1 LKFLK
6 RALCIL
12 LVLSSINVEAGP
24 KKKKKTDESSNN
36 PKEFSLY
43 GKRSRENEEE
53 EKESEKPTSKK
64 KSIFDSEINK
74 NVQLAGTFEYQ
85 QFFEDGEVPIIYPVP
100 WNPESYHPNYD
111 FLYSDYRFRTSA
123 VSPAYPPHQ
132 LLNFNSSFKTSGVHP
147 AYPYQLS
154 HMIPFRPNLY
164 MNPGQP
170 SISYQPE
177 QPEEVMEVRQ
187 NRPRQT
193 EVIQIPA
200 EARSNE
206 VRQTEPIQAEAR
218 SIQNEPKQTEVVLD
232 EPRSAEAIQ
241 NEPKQTEVV
250 LDEPRSAEAIQ
261 NEPKQTEVVLDEPR
275 SAEAIQ
281 NEPKQTEVVLDE
293 PRSAEAIQNEPKQTE
308 VVLAEPRPAE
318 AIQNKPKQARPDE
331 VRQTEFRPAY
341 PAPRP
346 KKGKKI
352 YNEEKFDEALGR
364 ILIEDQTMEVS
375 LIVYMQRKLLGD
387 MSIGKLGK
395 ITDIIRKIFP
405 NVEIFSSTKDFY
417 KKDRQ
422 FIQTYHNLIIIC
434 EVKNHFSKEQT
445 DAILDLKRSL
455 DVHLFSKIFLFNV
468 SDCTVYRVPSDPSC
482 ELTFHNCASSFFRHF
497 FKVPAPV
504 TRYFIADEECMSD
517 MLSMIQFKDSHVM
530 KNYNIEANLPQY
542 VKEVEWGK
550 ILKK

>member
-218 SIQNEPKQTEVVLD
+218 S
-232 EPRSAEAIQ
+232 
-241 NEPKQTEVV
+241 
-250 LDEPRSAEAIQ
+250 
-261 NEPKQTEVVLDEPR
+261 
-275 SAEAIQ
+275 AIQ